1 MTTSYEELVAEMERI
16 STVIQKFPEN
26 LQSKVFDI
34 MMKSYLGERGYAYE
48 TAAAVEEPEVEN
60 VQHISVV
67 DSNRVQSIKKRPI
80 RRNKDSYSMVKDLD
94 LLGKSGVEPFR
105 DYLERYEVNSNIKF
119 NTVAVYYLKNV
130 LHIPDVTI
138 DHIYT
143 CYKNGERKVPG
154 NLRQSITDT
163 SSSKYGYINMS
174 DNHITLS
181 VLGENLVEFELKQE
195 A

>member
-1 MTTSYEELVAEMERI
+1 MTTPYEELVAEMERI

-26 LQSKVFDI
+26 LQGKVFDI
-34 MMKSYLGERGYAYE
+34 MVKSYLGDQSYE
-48 TAAAVEEPEVEN
+48 AATMEEPEPEP

-67 DSNRVQSIKKRPI
+67 DSNRVQPIKKRPI

-105 DYLERYEVNSNIKF
+105 DFLERYEVNSNIKF

-130 LHIPDVTI
+130 LHIADVTI